1 MSELTHVPAAIFR
14 HVDFVAVVDRLY
26 RRERHANLRPQAGKH
41 DLLAAG
47 LFNGSHEVLI
57 VPGVHGGTF
66 DGLLIWENGAN
77 LRPKMSTEGLSL
89 NCRQH
94 DRYAKHP
101 CSLCKC
107 HSVVYDSLTIKVA
120 GSKQHLGLMINQSHD
135 TIVGSEQTFF
145 APFD

>member
-1 MSELTHVPAAIFR
+1 MRELTHVTAAIFR
-14 HVDFVAVVDRLY
+14 HVDFVPIVYCLNSGKS
-26 RRERHANLRPQAGKH
+26 HTSLRPQASEH

-66 DGLLIWENGAN
+66 DGLLIWEDGVN
-77 LRPKMSTEGLSL
+77 LRPEMSTEGVSL

-94 DRYAKHP
+94 DRYAEHP

-145 APFD
+145 APL